1 MVNVS
6 KGVFI
11 TTDPAVREFL
21 IYLDRNRE
29 LGRPFIIQKLND
41 RYLLIESD
49 MLSVLKERF
58 DKLMESN
65 SPDQYEKQ

>member
-6 KGVFI
+6 KGVFL

-29 LGRPFIIQKLND
+29 LGRPFIIQKLSD
-41 RYLLIESD
+41 RHLLIEAD
-49 MLSVLKERF
+49 MLPILKERF
-58 DKLMESN
+58 DKLMEAN

>member
-21 IYLDRNRE
+21 IHLDRNRE
-29 LGRPFIIQKLND
+29 LGRPFIIQKLSD
-41 RYLLIESD
+41 RHLLIDSD
-49 MLSVLKERF
+49 MLPILKERF
-58 DKLMESN
+58 DKLMEAN